1 MDKLKFYAE
10 SILKNKY
17 ADFSGR
23 ARREEFWYFMIFN
36 LIVSAVVGLVAAIPV
51 ANVVASIIS
60 LAILIPTI
68 AVAVRRLH
76 DANYSGWWLL
86 LSFVPLIGHFVLIIF
101 WTQEGIP
108 ADNKWG
114 ANPKNQ
120 VPPSF

>member
-101 WTQEGIP
+101 WTREGIP
-108 ADNKWG
+108 ADNEWG
-114 ANPKNQ
+114 SNPKNQ